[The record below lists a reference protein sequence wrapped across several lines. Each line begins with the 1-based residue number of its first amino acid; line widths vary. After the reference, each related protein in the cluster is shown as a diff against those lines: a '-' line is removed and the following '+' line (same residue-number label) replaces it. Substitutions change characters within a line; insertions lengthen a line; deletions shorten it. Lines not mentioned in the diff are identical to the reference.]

1 MNLKAAFVQKTL
13 LRSVKRVVT
22 LADLTLEKDIEKSCT
37 DFLELDGWRSFK
49 MEQNFSERKR
59 KSVGEPGMADRLYIR
74 YCGKPLVKQSWDFGL
89 APAERMAEVMFVEWK
104 RLKGGSGKRALFTKA
119 EKAKIR
125 QLRWIAEER
134 AKGAL
139 VLLAGVDFPATIEG
153 FRGWYRSSGLM
164 RRAA

>member
-1 MNLKAAFVQKTL
+1 M
-13 LRSVKRVVT
+13 RSVQQLERAARKLSPPRRTERVVT

-37 DFLELDGWRSFK
+37 DLLVLDGWRSFK

-74 YCGKPLVKQSWDFGL
+74 YDRAEL
-89 APAERMAEVMFVEWK
+89 APRWAEVMFVEWK

-153 FRGWYRSSGLM
+153 FRTWYRSSGLM
-164 RRAA
+164 RRTA